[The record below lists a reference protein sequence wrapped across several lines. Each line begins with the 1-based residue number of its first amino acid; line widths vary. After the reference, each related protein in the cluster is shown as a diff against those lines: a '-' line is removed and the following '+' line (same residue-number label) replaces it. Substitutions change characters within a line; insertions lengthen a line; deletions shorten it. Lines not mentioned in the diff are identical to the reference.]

1 MNKTVYAYQYKTGT
15 PGNLERKYKIMA
27 NEWAVTTERLVSS
40 AGVIEEKT
48 AKYNSEWAK
57 LYTELQNLK
66 SAQWQG
72 IASDT
77 FNAKL
82 EAYRNDFE
90 EMAKVLLNYASYLRG
105 AAENYVKTEEALRDA
120 ASNLHTG
127 I

>member
-1 MNKTVYAYQYKTGT
+1 
-15 PGNLERKYKIMA
+15 MA
-27 NEWAVTTERLVSS
+27 NEFVVTTERLVSS

-72 IASDT
+72 IASDA

-82 EAYRNDFE
+82 EAYRGDFE
-90 EMAKVLLNYASYLRG
+90 EMSKILLNYASYLRG

-120 ASNLHTG
+120 ASNLHSG

>member
-1 MNKTVYAYQYKTGT
+1 
-15 PGNLERKYKIMA
+15 MA
-27 NEWAVTTERLVSS
+27 NAWAVTTERLVSS

-57 LYTELQNLK
+57 LYTELQSLK

-90 EMAKVLLNYASYLRG
+90 EMAKILQEYTNYLRT
-105 AAENYVKTEEALRDA
+105 AADNYVKTEESIKDA
-120 ASNLHTG
+120 ASSLHTG

>member
-1 MNKTVYAYQYKTGT
+1 
-15 PGNLERKYKIMA
+15 MA

-40 AGVIEEKT
+40 ANVIEEKT
-48 AKYNSEWAK
+48 ARYNSEWAK

-72 IASDT
+72 VASDA

-82 EAYRNDFE
+82 EGYRNDFE
-90 EMAKVLLNYASYLRG
+90 EMAKVLLNYAAYLRST
-105 AAENYVKTEEALRDA
+105 ADNYVKTEEALRDA
-120 ASNLHTG
+120 AGNLYTG

>member
-1 MNKTVYAYQYKTGT
+1 
-15 PGNLERKYKIMA
+15 MA
-27 NEWAVTTERLVSS
+27 NEWSVTTERLVSS
-40 AGVIEEKT
+40 AGAIEEKI

-57 LYTELQNLK
+57 LYTELQSLK
-66 SAQWQG
+66 SSQWQG

-90 EMAKVLLNYASYLRG
+90 EMAKVLTNYANYLRG
-105 AAENYVKTEEALRDA
+105 AADNYVKVEEAIRDA
-120 ASNLHTG
+120 AGSLHTG

>member
-1 MNKTVYAYQYKTGT
+1 
-15 PGNLERKYKIMA
+15 MA
-27 NEWAVTTERLVSS
+27 DKWAVTTERLVASS
-40 AGVIEEKT
+40 NVIEEKT
-48 AKYNSEWAK
+48 ARYNSEWAK
-57 LYTELQNLK
+57 LYTELQSLK

-90 EMAKVLLNYASYLRG
+90 EMAKVLLEYANYLKT
-105 AAENYVKTEEALRDA
+105 AADNYVKTEEAIKDA

>member
-1 MNKTVYAYQYKTGT
+1 
-15 PGNLERKYKIMA
+15 MA
-27 NEWAVTTERLVSS
+27 NKWSVTTENLVSS
-40 AGVIEEKT
+40 AAKIEDKT
-48 AKYNSEWAK
+48 GKYNSEWAK
-57 LYTELQNLK
+57 LYTELQSLK
-66 SAQWQG
+66 STQWQG

-90 EMAKVLLNYASYLRG
+90 EMAKVLMEYVNYLRT
-105 AAENYVKTEEALRDA
+105 AADNYVKTEEALKDA

>member
-1 MNKTVYAYQYKTGT
+1 
-15 PGNLERKYKIMA
+15 MA
-27 NEWAVTTERLVSS
+27 NQWSVTTERLVAS

-57 LYTELQNLK
+57 LYTELQSLK

-77 FNAKL
+77 FNTKL

-90 EMAKVLLNYASYLRG
+90 LMSSVLTEYANFLKEAAAK
-105 AAENYVKTEEALRDA
+105 YVRTEETIKDA
-120 ASNLHTG
+120 ASTLHTG
-127 I
+127 V

>member
-1 MNKTVYAYQYKTGT
+1 
-15 PGNLERKYKIMA
+15 MA
-27 NEWAVTTERLVSS
+27 NKWAVTTERLVSS
-40 AGVIEEKT
+40 ANVVEEKT

-57 LYTELQNLK
+57 LYTELQSLK

-90 EMAKVLLNYASYLRG
+90 EMAKVLTEYASYLKT
-105 AAENYVKTEEALRDA
+105 AAENYEKTEEAIKDA
-120 ASNLHTG
+120 ASNLYTG

>member
-1 MNKTVYAYQYKTGT
+1 
-15 PGNLERKYKIMA
+15 MA
-27 NEWAVTTERLVSS
+27 NKWAVTTERLVSS

-57 LYTELQNLK
+57 LYTELQSLK

-90 EMAKVLLNYASYLRG
+90 EMSKVLLEYANYLRT
-105 AAENYVKTEEALRDA
+105 AADNYVKTEEAIKDA
-120 ASNLHTG
+120 ASSLHTG

>member
-1 MNKTVYAYQYKTGT
+1 MLLTTQKINIEIIDKKERNLKT
-15 PGNLERKYKIMA
+15 MA

-48 AKYNSEWAK
+48 ANYNSEWAK

-90 EMAKVLLNYASYLRG
+90 EMSKVLLNYATFLRS
-105 AAENYVKTEEALRDA
+105 AADNYVKTEEALKDA

>member
-1 MNKTVYAYQYKTGT
+1 
-15 PGNLERKYKIMA
+15 MA
-27 NEWAVTTERLVSS
+27 NKWAVTTERLVSS

-57 LYTELQNLK
+57 LYTELQSLK

-82 EAYRNDFE
+82 EAYRNDFH
-90 EMAKVLLNYASYLRG
+90 AK
-105 AAENYVKTEEALRDA
+105 K
-120 ASNLHTG
+120 LHLF
-127 I
+127 

>member
-1 MNKTVYAYQYKTGT
+1 
-15 PGNLERKYKIMA
+15 MA

-77 FNAKL
+77 FNSKL
-82 EAYRNDFE
+82 KAYRNDFN
-90 EMAKVLLNYASYLRG
+90 EMAKVLMEYVNYLRT
-105 AAENYVKTEEALRDA
+105 AADNYVKTEEAIKDA
-120 ASNLHTG
+120 AGNLHTG

>member
-1 MNKTVYAYQYKTGT
+1 
-15 PGNLERKYKIMA
+15 MA
-27 NEWAVTTERLVSS
+27 NKWAVTTENLVSS
-40 AGVIEEKT
+40 AGFIEEKT

-57 LYTELQNLK
+57 LYTELQSLK

-90 EMAKVLLNYASYLRG
+90 ELSKILLEYANYLRS
-105 AAENYVKTEEALRDA
+105 AADNYVKTEESLKDA

>member
-1 MNKTVYAYQYKTGT
+1 
-15 PGNLERKYKIMA
+15 MA
-27 NEWAVTTERLVSS
+27 NKWAVTTERLVSS

-48 AKYNSEWAK
+48 ARYNSEWAK
-57 LYTELQNLK
+57 LYTELQSLK

-90 EMAKVLLNYASYLRG
+90 QMAKVLLDYANYLKS
-105 AAENYVKTEEALRDA
+105 AAENYVKTEEAIKDA
-120 ASNLHTG
+120 AGNLHTG

>member
-1 MNKTVYAYQYKTGT
+1 
-15 PGNLERKYKIMA
+15 MA
-27 NEWAVTTERLVSS
+27 NAWSVTTERLVSS

-57 LYTELQNLK
+57 LYTELQSLK

-82 EAYRNDFE
+82 EGYRNDFE
-90 EMAKVLLNYASYLRG
+90 EMSKILMEYANYLKT
-105 AAENYVKTEEALRDA
+105 AAENYVKTEEALKDA

>member
-1 MNKTVYAYQYKTGT
+1 
-15 PGNLERKYKIMA
+15 MA
-27 NEWAVTTERLVSS
+27 NKWAVTTERLVSS

-57 LYTELQNLK
+57 LYTELQSLK

-82 EAYRNDFE
+82 DAYRNDFE
-90 EMAKVLLNYASYLRG
+90 EMSKVLLEYVNYLRT
-105 AAENYVKTEEALRDA
+105 AADNYVKTEEAIKDA

>member
-1 MNKTVYAYQYKTGT
+1 
-15 PGNLERKYKIMA
+15 MA
-27 NEWAVTTERLVSS
+27 NQWAVTTENLVSS
-40 AGVIEEKT
+40 AGFIEEKT

-57 LYTELQNLK
+57 LYTELQSLK

-82 EAYRNDFE
+82 EAYRNDFQ
-90 EMAKVLLNYASYLRG
+90 EMAKVLLEYVNYLRT
-105 AAENYVKTEEALRDA
+105 AADNYVKTEEAIKDA
-120 ASNLHTG
+120 ASNLNAG

>member
-1 MNKTVYAYQYKTGT
+1 MSNK
-15 PGNLERKYKIMA
+15 
-27 NEWAVTTERLVSS
+27 WSVTTERLVSS
-40 AGVIEEKT
+40 ANIIEDKT

-57 LYTELQNLK
+57 LYTEVQNLK

-82 EAYRNDFE
+82 ESYKNDFE
-90 EMAKVLLNYASYLRG
+90 EMSRILLEYVQHLRTS
-105 AAENYVKTEEALRDA
+105 AENYEKTEEAIKDA
-120 ASNLHTG
+120 ASNLNSG